1 MDGDNKIDFQEF
13 LAIVGDSSGGGST
26 RERRGS
32 GSGASSHGYT
42 RERRGSTS
50 SRHSH
55 HSHQRT
61 QEPAMTK
68 QQKVAEAQRV
78 TKEVRT
84 PSPPPV
90 RGAVVMQAK
99 AHGGLAGDGSL
110 AAQVEPLGLQGQ
122 EQIQAVRH
130 SSLSSLTSQAF
141 RLTLLVLAVAT
152 AGTRTRTESCRRVS
166 SRRGWR
172 ARWV

>member
-78 TKEVRT
+78 TKEVRM

-90 RGAVVMQAK
+90 RGPRCD
-99 AHGGLAGDGSL
+99 AG
-110 AAQVEPLGLQGQ
+110 
-122 EQIQAVRH
+122 
-130 SSLSSLTSQAF
+130 
-141 RLTLLVLAVAT
+141 
-152 AGTRTRTESCRRVS
+152 
-166 SRRGWR
+166 
-172 ARWV
+172 

>member
-1 MDGDNKIDFQEF
+1 MQSSDSELWLVAQALVDMDGDNKIDFQEF
-13 LAIVGDSSGGGST
+13 LAIVGDSGGGSVKGSGGGST

-84 PSPPPV
+84 PKPSPILV
-90 RGAVVMQAK
+90 RRD
-99 AHGGLAGDGSL
+99 AG
-110 AAQVEPLGLQGQ
+110 
-122 EQIQAVRH
+122 
-130 SSLSSLTSQAF
+130 
-141 RLTLLVLAVAT
+141 
-152 AGTRTRTESCRRVS
+152 
-166 SRRGWR
+166 
-172 ARWV
+172 